1 MGLVV
6 ALLVL
11 ALVLGAV
18 GLVVR
23 ALKWLLILALV
34 LLAVGVVRGFAAGRQ
49 RT

>member
-6 ALLVL
+6 GLIVL
-11 ALVLGAV
+11 ALILGAV

-23 ALKWLLILALV
+23 ALKWLVIIAV
-34 LLAVGVVRGFAAGRQ
+34 LLVIVGIVRGWLAARQ